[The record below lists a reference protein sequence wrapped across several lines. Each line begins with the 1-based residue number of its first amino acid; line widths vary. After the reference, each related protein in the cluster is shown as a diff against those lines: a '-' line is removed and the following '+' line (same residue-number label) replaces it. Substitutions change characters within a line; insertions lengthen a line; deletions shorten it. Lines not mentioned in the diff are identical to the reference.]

1 MRNELVSLGVVVSPD
16 CHDAVVGISGEERLP
31 VSAVTMRIA
40 AHAIARMVRGLVPED
55 VLLGDANDVWVSFDR
70 IERLA
75 ASAKTLLAARVDEA
89 GDWKRAGARSAA
101 DHLAKLGGTT
111 AYAARRALETSKQA
125 AELPVVAEALRGGQ
139 LSNVQAAAV
148 ADAAAADPSAGSRLV
163 RTALSTNV
171 RELRD
176 ECLRTKAAADPDP
189 DATYRRIHTE
199 RRAQFYTDLEGGRNL
214 YARGNADQMSRIEKA
229 LEPLVDDLFK
239 KAWGEGRHEP
249 REVYVFDAL
258 VMRAEQDPAA
268 EPEPGTKKRAPKPR
282 FLGLLH
288 APFEALVRG
297 ALEGEETCEIVGVGP
312 IPIRTARELL
322 GESILKLVITKGV
335 DVANV
340 VHLGR
345 GPTAA
350 QRIALLWTSP
360 KCSNIEC
367 SRMMVEVDH
376 NNPWADKQETVL
388 GNLDPFCG
396 HDHDLKTNHGW
407 SLVEGTGRRAFVP
420 PDDPRHPRNKP
431 PP

>member
-1 MRNELVSLGVVVSPD
+1 V
-16 CHDAVVGISGEERLP
+16 EERLS
-31 VSAVTMRIA
+31 VSVATMRIA
-40 AHAIARMVRGLVPED
+40 ERAIGQMVGGLDPSD
-55 VLLGDANDVWVSFDR
+55 VLLRDVTDVWSSFDR

-89 GDWKRAGARSAA
+89 GDWKRTGARSAA
-101 DHLAKLGGTT
+101 DHMAKLGGTT
-111 AYAARRALETSKQA
+111 TDAARRSLATSKQVT
-125 AELPVVAEALRGGQ
+125 ELPVVAEAMRSGG
-139 LSNVQAAAV
+139 LSSVQANAV
-148 ADAAAADPSAGSRLV
+148 AGAATTDPSAQARLV
-163 RTALSTNV
+163 RKAQATNV
-171 RELRD
+171 LELRE
-176 ECLRTKAAADPDP
+176 ECVRTIMAADPDR
-189 DATYRRIHTE
+189 DATHRRIHAQ
-199 RRAQFYTDLEGGRNL
+199 RRVRFFSDTEGGRNL
-214 YARGNADQMSRIEKA
+214 VGRGTPELVARIETA
-229 LEPLVDDLFK
+229 LQPLIDDLYKTARAAGQFE
-239 KAWGEGRHEP
+239 ARAA
-249 REVYVFDAL
+249 YAFDAL
-258 VMRAEQDPAA
+258 LALVDRDDAGPAK
-268 EPEPGTKKRAPKPR
+268 GRTPKAR
-282 FLGLLH
+282 YTALLH

-297 ALEGEETCEIVGVGP
+297 AIEGEETCEIVGVGP
-312 IPIRTARELL
+312 VPIRTARELL

-350 QRIALLWTSP
+350 QRIALLWSSP

-396 HDHDLKTNHGW
+396 HDHDLETNHGW

>member
-1 MRNELVSLGVVVSPD
+1 MV
-16 CHDAVVGISGEERLP
+16 EERLS
-31 VSAVTMRIA
+31 VSLATMRIA
-40 AHAIARMVRGLVPED
+40 ERAIGQMVGGLDPSD
-55 VLLGDANDVWVSFDR
+55 VLLRDVTEVWSAFDR

-75 ASAKTLLAARVDEA
+75 AGAKTLLAARVDEA

-111 AYAARRALETSKQA
+111 ADVARRSLVTSQQVTD
-125 AELPVVAEALRGGQ
+125 LPVVAEALRSGV
-139 LSNVQAAAV
+139 LSSVQADAV
-148 ADAAAADPSAGSRLV
+148 AGAATADPSAQGRLV
-163 RTALSTNV
+163 RKAQSTNLG
-171 RELRD
+171 ELRA
-176 ECLRTKAAADPDP
+176 ECLRTKAAADPDL
-189 DATYRRIHTE
+189 DATHRRIDAE
-199 RRAQFYTDLEGGRNL
+199 RCARFYTDPEGGRNL
-214 YARGNADQMSRIEKA
+214 VARGTGDRMSRIEKA
-229 LEPLVDDLFK
+229 LQPLIDEIFK
-239 KAWGEGRHEP
+239 QACAEGRREP
-249 REVYVFDAL
+249 RAAYAFDAL
-258 VMRAEQDPAA
+258 VMLAEQDSAA
-268 EPEPGTKKRAPKPR
+268 ETERRSPKPG
-282 FLGLLH
+282 FLTLVH
-288 APFEALVRG
+288 VPFEALVRG
-297 ALEGEETCEIVGVGP
+297 AIEGEETCEIVGVGP
-312 IPIRTARELL
+312 VPIRTARELL

-367 SRMMVEVDH
+367 SRMRVEIDH